1 MAVGPAGPGRPP
13 LVPSHLNVPPAGVVT
28 WCPSVVTGPS
38 NVVLRAP
45 STRTVTVAGAA
56 NAGAAHAV
64 SRSSAT
70 GVARLIES
78 VMEPSL
84 PRGSRWHGRRQVSW
98 LWAPR
103 RAFPGSRRLP
113 SGLDATPRRP
123 ITVAGPRRI
132 LTGLPFTTGRYERA
146 QDTPTPGRVR
156 SHSLQSPADG
166 PPSSRGLGRRPL
178 TAETGVRIPVAV
190 PPNPAQERG
199 FVVLGSRAATP
210 SRTTRARR
218 RRRTGS
224 RSLRRCSRSGWSRD
238 SRCCTG
244 NRAVY

>member
-78 VMEPSL
+78 VMGRPFLEGLDGTAGGRSPGSGLHVAPSREAVGFPVAL
-84 PRGSRWHGRRQVSW
+84 MRRLGARSQWRDRAGFSPDFPSPPADMNA
-98 LWAPR
+98 LRILR
-103 RAFPGSRRLP
+103 RA
-113 SGLDATPRRP
+113 
-123 ITVAGPRRI
+123 
-132 LTGLPFTTGRYERA
+132 
-146 QDTPTPGRVR
+146 GRVR

-244 NRAVY
+244 NRAVC